1 MSNPVV
7 LRWLIAHQPAYLFVR
22 TAKAFA
28 KELDKL
34 LPGQFEVE
42 VLKMGQYMQKYG
54 DIPELGIKPAETSL
68 ETWGEM
74 PPDIKKQFIPS
85 EWKDVRKKWSA
96 FWQGLRDQK
105 FHMSQTQITVIGR
118 HLDRRFSLL
127 DLPFLF
133 KDHDHVTRALDGS
146 IGQKLLDTLHL
157 GEWSSRVHDRNNLD
171 TSGIRGLGFTYS
183 GGYRII
189 GSDHP
194 ITSLDDLD
202 GIDMV
207 TTPNTDQLFCD
218 VGAKAKPRINQRLE
232 EIKESASNGG
242 AVETTYLRF
251 SGKNILKS
259 NHSMFL
265 TTILIGQPLFES
277 LSLEQQEAFN
287 IASKKVAKIER
298 KWSLADCKK
307 YEDTAKARGCT
318 ILDISE
324 EDTKKL
330 KQSAPAQYEWSIN
343 NAPRI
348 SALVDEIRSA

>member
-22 TAKAFA
+22 TANAFA

-42 VLKMGQYMQKYG
+42 VLKIGQYIQKYG
-54 DIPELGIKPAETSL
+54 NIPELGIQGGETSL
-68 ETWGEM
+68 ETWEM
-74 PPDIKKQFIPS
+74 PQDRKKLFIPS

-133 KDHDHVTRALDGS
+133 KDHDHVTRALDGF

-157 GEWSSRVHDRNNLD
+157 GEWSSRVHKKNSLD

-218 VGAKAKPRINQRLE
+218 VGAKAKPRINQRLD

-265 TTILIGQPLFES
+265 TTILIGEALFDS
-277 LSLEQQEAFN
+277 LTPVQQDAFT

-298 KWSLADCKK
+298 KWSLEDCKK

-318 ILDISE
+318 IVDISE
-324 EDTKKL
+324 EDTKRL
-330 KQSAPAQYEWSIN
+330 KQSAPVQYKATIDGDMRHIVE
-343 NAPRI
+343 
-348 SALVDEIRSA
+348 DIRSIG

>member
-42 VLKMGQYMQKYG
+42 VLMMGQYIQKYG
-54 DIPELGIKPAETSL
+54 DIPELGLKPAETSL
-68 ETWGEM
+68 ETWEM
-74 PPDIKKQFIPS
+74 PQGRKKLFIPS

-96 FWQGLRDQK
+96 FWQGLREQK
-105 FHMSQTQITVIGR
+105 FHMSQTQVTVIGR

-133 KDHDHVTRALDGS
+133 KDHDHVTKSLDGS

-157 GEWSSRVHDRNNLD
+157 GEWASTTHKKDGRD
-171 TSGIRGLGFTYS
+171 TSGVRGLGFTYS

-194 ITSLDDLD
+194 ITSLDDLKGLD
-202 GIDMV
+202 LV
-207 TTPNTDQLFCD
+207 TTPNTDRLFSD
-218 VGAKAKPRINQRLE
+218 VGAVAKPRMNQKIQ

-265 TTILIGQPLFES
+265 TTILIGQPLFDS
-277 LSLEQQEAFN
+277 LTSEQQEAFT
-287 IASKKVAKIER
+287 IAAKKVAKIER
-298 KWSLADCKK
+298 KWSLEDCKK
-307 YEDTAKARGCT
+307 YEDDAVANGCT
-318 ILDISE
+318 IVDISE
-324 EDTKKL
+324 EDTKRL
-330 KQSAPAQYEWSIN
+330 KQSAPIQYEATIDGDM
-343 NAPRI
+343 RH
-348 SALVDEIRSA
+348 VVEDIRSIG

>member
-28 KELDKL
+28 EELDKL

-42 VLKMGQYMQKYG
+42 VLRMGQYIQKYG
-54 DIPELGIKPAETSL
+54 DIPELSIKPAETSL

-74 PPDIKKQFIPS
+74 PQDIKKQFIPS
-85 EWKDVRKKWSA
+85 EWKDVRKKWAA

-157 GEWSSRVHDRNNLD
+157 GEWSSRVHKKNNLD

-189 GSDHP
+189 GSGHS
-194 ITSLDDLD
+194 ITSLDDLN

-218 VGAKAKPRINQRLE
+218 IGANAKPRVMQGLNDIR
-232 EIKESASNGG
+232 ESASSGG

-265 TTILIGQPLFES
+265 TTILIGQPLFDS
-277 LSLEQQEAFN
+277 LTPEQQEAFN

-318 ILDISE
+318 IVDISE
-324 EDTKKL
+324 EDIKKL
-330 KQSAPAQYEWSIN
+330 KQSAPVQYEWSIER
-343 NAPRI
+343 APKM

>member
-318 ILDISE
+318 IVDISE

>member
-1 MSNPVV
+1 MSSPIV
-7 LRWLIAHQPAYLFVR
+7 LRWLIAHQPAYLFER
-22 TAKAFA
+22 TANAFA

-42 VLKMGQYMQKYG
+42 VLKMGEYIQKYG
-54 DIPELGIKPAETSL
+54 DIPELSIKPAETSL
-68 ETWGEM
+68 ETWDM
-74 PPDIKKQFIPS
+74 PKNKKLFKQS
-85 EWKDVRKKWSA
+85 EWKDVRKKWAA
-96 FWQGLRDQK
+96 FWKGLREQK

-133 KDHDHVTRALDGS
+133 KDHNHVTKSLDGS

-157 GEWSSRVHDRNNLD
+157 GEWSSKVHKEENRD

-194 ITSLDDLD
+194 IKSLDDLD
-202 GIDMV
+202 GVNLV
-207 TTPNTDQLFCD
+207 TTPNTDKLFTD
-218 VGAKAKPRINQRLE
+218 IGAKAKPRINQRIQ
-232 EIKESASNGG
+232 EIKESASRGG

-265 TTILIGQPLFES
+265 TTILIGQPLFDS
-277 LSLEQQEAFN
+277 LTPEQQEAFT

-298 KWSLADCKK
+298 KWSLEDCKK
-307 YEDTAKARGCT
+307 YEDTAKERGCT

-324 EDTKKL
+324 EDTKRL
-330 KQSAPAQYEWSIN
+330 KKSSPIQYEATI
-343 NAPRI
+343 
-348 SALVDEIRSA
+348 DEDMRYIVNDIRSIA

>member
-22 TAKAFA
+22 TANAFA

-42 VLKMGQYMQKYG
+42 VLKIGQYIQKYG
-54 DIPELGIKPAETSL
+54 NIPELGIQGGETSL
-68 ETWGEM
+68 ETWEM
-74 PPDIKKQFIPS
+74 PQDRKKLFIPS

-133 KDHDHVTRALDGS
+133 KDHDHVTRALDGF

-157 GEWSSRVHDRNNLD
+157 GEWSSRVHKKNSLD

-218 VGAKAKPRINQRLE
+218 VGAKAKPRINQRLD

-251 SGKNILKS
+251 SGKNILK
-259 NHSMFL
+259 
-265 TTILIGQPLFES
+265 
-277 LSLEQQEAFN
+277 
-287 IASKKVAKIER
+287 
-298 KWSLADCKK
+298 
-307 YEDTAKARGCT
+307 
-318 ILDISE
+318 
-324 EDTKKL
+324 
-330 KQSAPAQYEWSIN
+330 
-343 NAPRI
+343 
-348 SALVDEIRSA
+348 